1 MNWTANTGTRPSSL
15 KDSDL
20 IYVRYRNGIERGP
33 WKVQTNWQYKTGWG
47 LDGGEYNIVE
57 WRKA

>member
-15 KDSDL
+15 KNSDV
-20 IYVRYRNGIERGP
+20 IHVRLRNGSERGP

-47 LDGGEYNIVE
+47 LDGGEYNSVE